1 LPERIH
7 WTKDKETVF
16 EKIETKLHH
25 PPAPP
30 LRERV
35 STALYKLKVQNT
47 KLERA
52 GDNMQTRD
60 KELFDRCVKATV
72 AKDNPRAAM
81 YANEIAEIRKVARII
96 IRSQLA
102 LEQVALRLETVEELG
117 DMMVT
122 IMPVT
127 SVVRALKNDLAGI
140 IPEVA
145 SELSGI
151 NEILDSVVIEAGE
164 VTGSSIDMKASSEE
178 AQRVL
183 NEANAVAEQRMKEQF
198 PALPAGLAIPG
209 TEALR
214 TGT

>member
-1 LPERIH
+1 LPERIR

-30 LRERV
+30 LRQRV
-35 STALYKLKVQNT
+35 TTALYKLKVQNT
-47 KLERA
+47 KLERT

-60 KELFDRCVKATV
+60 QELFDRCVKATV
-72 AKDNPRAAM
+72 AKDSARAAM
-81 YANEIAEIRKVARII
+81 YANEIAEIRKVARIV

-127 SVVRALKNDLAGI
+127 AVVRALKNDLAGI

-178 AQRVL
+178 ARRVL

-198 PALPAGLAIPG
+198 PALPAGLVIPG
-209 TEALR
+209 QEALK